1 MHVLF
6 MAVSL
11 APDAVSCA
19 KWALDP
25 FVVRMDVI
33 NALDFDSVELAD
45 EWDMIVKD
53 KEKPRMSLKML
64 AQKLG
69 RCGC

>member
-1 MHVLF
+1 MCMFYLWLF
-6 MAVSL
+6 SL
-11 APDAVSCA
+11 APDAVPCA

-45 EWDMIVKD
+45 EWDMIAKD
-53 KEKPRMSLKML
+53 KEK
-64 AQKLG
+64 
-69 RCGC
+69 